1 MLQKCLTITLRKN
14 EEDGTEKDRLRNIL
28 VKGILPSVR
37 EMLES
42 IPILY
47 PDADMGIMV
56 EMLERGMRDADSGRI
71 TGA

>member
-1 MLQKCLTITLRKN
+1 MKEYRRISLRKN